1 MSSVKEYNKDTWDDL
16 MKYVKRKAR
25 TKTDDKIAARLKKRE
40 SDDKPTE
47 GDESGDDD
55 EVCYWTIQYV

>member
-25 TKTDDKIAARLKKRE
+25 TKTDDKIAQRLKNRSTDDNDDGGANDKDD
-40 SDDKPTE
+40 SDE
-47 GDESGDDD
+47 
-55 EVCYWTIQYV
+55 EVDV